1 MQLTDE
7 LARLFSTLGKLMAR
21 HTDSGMDHQDFSTL
35 TSLDNGACLDGIR
48 LSDLAALRGFDTSTM
63 SRRVTHLCDDGLI
76 DRHPDPQDGR
86 AHLLSINTQGRRAL
100 TSERARRVQLITRSL
115 GDWSPEDKSDL
126 ARLLCRL
133 NDSLENA

>member
-7 LARLFSTLGKLMAR
+7 LARLFSTLGQMLAR
-21 HTDSGMDHQDFSTL
+21 HADSGMDHQDFSTL
-35 TSLDNGACLDGIR
+35 SSLADGTCPDGIR

-86 AHLLSINTQGRRAL
+86 AHLLSINSEGRRAL

-115 GDWSPEDKSDL
+115 GDWAPEDKGDL

>member
-7 LARLFSTLGKLMAR
+7 LARLFSTLGQLLAR
-21 HTDSGMDHQDFSTL
+21 YTESGMDHQDFSTL
-35 TSLDNGACLDGIR
+35 LSLANGADPEGIR
-48 LSDLAALRGFDTSTM
+48 LSDLAAVRGFDTSTM
-63 SRRVTHLCDDGLI
+63 SRRITHLCDDGLI

-86 AHLLSINTQGRRAL
+86 AHLLSINSEGRRAL
-100 TSERARRVQLITRSL
+100 TLERARRVQLITQSL
-115 GDWSPEDKSDL
+115 GDWSPEDKGDL